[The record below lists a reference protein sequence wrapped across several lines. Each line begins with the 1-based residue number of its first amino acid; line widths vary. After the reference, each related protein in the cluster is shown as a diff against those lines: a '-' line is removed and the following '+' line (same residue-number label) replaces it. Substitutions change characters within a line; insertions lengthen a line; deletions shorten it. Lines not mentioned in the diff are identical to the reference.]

1 MDSKAII
8 TDLFKLLDEDK
19 NGIISISEYI
29 NGNLNILEAMGVR
42 VKPEFKET
50 ITYVA
55 EIVRISNKAEI
66 IIPKCNFI
74 SFIF

>member
-42 VKPEFKET
+42 IKPEFKET

-66 IIPKCNFI
+66 IIPKCKL